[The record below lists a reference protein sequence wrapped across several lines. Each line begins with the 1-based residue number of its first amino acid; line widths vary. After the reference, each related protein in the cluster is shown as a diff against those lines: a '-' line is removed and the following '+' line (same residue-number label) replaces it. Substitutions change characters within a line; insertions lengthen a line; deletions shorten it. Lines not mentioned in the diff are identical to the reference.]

1 MLNSILSCTVRR
13 TPAVVSRARL
23 IARVAGPSLLSRRIS
38 PLLGRAFA
46 TQSGPKDYYDVL
58 GVSRSASQDDIKK
71 AYRKLAMKWHPDRNP
86 DNRNA
91 AEEKFKDIGE
101 AYQTLGDEDKR
112 RQYDAFGSG
121 SSSYGAAGSSTS
133 RGPSGPSYGASGPFP
148 GSGFPQGGFTEDI
161 YQWKKPKSSLR

>member
-1 MLNSILSCTVRR
+1 MGPSLLISATSYMLNSILSCTVRR

-71 AYRKLAMKWHPDRNP
+71 VSLMVSPPILSLW
-86 DNRNA
+86 
-91 AEEKFKDIGE
+91 GE
-101 AYQTLGDEDKR
+101 ILY
-112 RQYDAFGSG
+112 
-121 SSSYGAAGSSTS
+121 
-133 RGPSGPSYGASGPFP
+133 
-148 GSGFPQGGFTEDI
+148 
-161 YQWKKPKSSLR
+161 